1 MKKTHRILCM
11 LLSFCLAFSGAFES
25 PLFSFAAAQPKT
37 FEYYYLLVGVQ
48 FVTGEKY
55 GSTVGPITESITIPN
70 IDTFSD
76 ENKWIT
82 SESKN
87 FKLKGAWGYFTA
99 PSSIKSEIDEA
110 WESNELIRSTGWTQD
125 QFVENY
131 RQFTSNGV
139 QVVPKTGSSSGRN
152 ISYQYTAPMKSY
164 ETDFEVYEYL
174 INNGKDALLKYLFD
188 SPGLLGDETYFRSHY
203 KGFSR
208 DLDTACENFANPS
221 YANKKLYIIFTP
233 TIAKFSCDVLVDVA
247 DGTLEAGLA
256 APKSAKPNA
265 TFTVSDASILSDD
278 IAYKTGVL
286 ERKVGDEPYTT
297 VATWEGTGKKG
308 ENSGQSIEESFPSE
322 CTVTYRLTVTADSG
336 QSDSCETIV
345 TIEDKHDISV
355 KAILDLPSWTYE
367 GHPVIADDESE
378 LTIDGEYYSFE
389 RAREEGLASHSF
401 KTDATDYSRKQWDIS
416 SYQFTFWK
424 EGNYNVTL
432 EVRADGRAEDTKP
445 IEVRRCPD
453 ANVVLG
459 GFQKQNRKQTLTAEV
474 AVNPK
479 YPVSKWWLEIK
490 DRASGEEVT
499 LDAAHL
505 FAETAN
511 IKTRAVKETTS
522 ADGCFKYYTVEFLT
536 KNPSWDYMV
545 EKGNGANDDGSEPYS
560 YAFYVEDS
568 RGNSDR
574 EGKDFDVRPDAPP
587 KAKVSVDAGFIR
599 DQGTN
604 NAQIEIEDLT
614 TTDGDD
620 LERSWSF
627 DAADPASDNFTNS
640 YTPVTLLSLGY
651 KDMSFGSGQ
660 KIAFGKTGVG
670 KVKIKLSVKD
680 KWMEE
685 TLSEFVSDADYLT
698 AEAEVESV
706 VIDVAPIVSLE
717 PIEYLK
723 AGLYILT
730 RADEDYREMKDMKAE
745 LSAALLEKGLIPSI
759 TVEQMKVVPNEEW
772 GEEDKGKAER
782 SLYNEKFKVGFTNGN
797 SNDIITSKFY
807 TADEDTVYILD
818 GTWSGSYTKYGGT
831 TYTVTA
837 PFTVTARN
845 LYTGDVKWQRVFTES
860 DAVFGSIS
868 GYHPDINIPIAVD
881 GNGKYLF
888 LPAKGETLVL
898 SRATGAI
905 LAKFKGDISE
915 DVWATDEV
923 VYYLKADGLY
933 AFSGGSKA
941 TQVFSGNVL
950 CNNSGY
956 AQRGGSGRMAKREI
970 IFCAVKDGKLYK
982 ARYNIDTGKVSFDA
996 FSGLSGRDT
1005 VKGGSLIG
1013 MGSDGKIL
1021 LSVEKYG
1028 ENRIYYFDESGALV
1042 KTFELNALDGS
1053 THRRILPAY
1062 NLDGT
1067 FEYLAILTSY
1077 YTNKKEKGYIAGTL
1091 YALAGDKEPIT
1102 FNKDYKAGEWAYS
1115 PEKYDATSAIYA
1127 TKDGDKVYVV
1137 GRGWWEYD
1145 QSKAGGYQSMRI
1157 PYYVMTFDIAGKTA
1171 TFDTS
1176 NSASAGPRGLFIP
1189 EDDYLNSIYQNEYNM
1204 AGSFAISS
1212 TDSTLSDED
1221 RERWLYV
1228 NQKSL
1233 SLDRLF
1239 EKFLKKGVTG
1249 DGADKRAVVIY
1260 DSHPEKVERW
1270 ERMERSISAVT
1281 DSGNLLLVNETAGTS
1296 YLKDIENGVNM
1307 ENGGAES
1314 FEDSESF
1321 VSKILGL
1328 FSAKEQSS
1336 KSVMVDASGGT
1347 TLSKRFFLSPFRE
1360 YHYELKTDKSL
1371 TDGAFSV
1378 TSPLQA
1384 DSDTSLLGGK
1394 TYRLAG
1400 DYYEDFEDKT
1410 LNPAFSGFNVG
1421 KIFSSYTTKKGNI
1434 TLSGE
1439 GRYMFAYASSYYDS
1453 PGEKTVDLS
1462 LPKIP
1467 EGKAGILTLN
1477 MEYANSCS
1485 GEIAVYAE
1493 DGKQI
1498 DRAFFGTGKL
1508 AYRPKVLLPAGVNR
1522 VALTVYKH
1530 NYSQM
1535 VLFDDINLEVLE
1547 PVAKPL
1553 LTGSWDESL
1562 LQDASSAKSGKGTV
1576 FSGKFKTLGAGNPCF
1591 LRSVKGEPF
1600 SANAVNFASV
1610 LPVTYT
1616 GNESAA
1622 VKKTYIVPGDG
1633 FYQFDLYGPA
1643 SDANGGFVS
1652 GEVNLKKGDTVEI
1665 FLGESAPKAT
1675 DVRDGKAGENGGGYD
1690 DVKDMAF
1697 ADLGSGKGE
1706 ASRLSAVY
1714 INGRLAMVAGGGG
1727 ANGNLGTGEETVI
1740 ASSTSRITQ
1749 KQGCRIC
1756 GTKAV
1761 YAGNYSHVYTKIRN
1775 AGGPGGSG
1783 GTGGNTSVTSG
1794 KAGSYNSDESVINVA
1809 GCTYHTNDGVGKGG
1823 NGGSGG
1829 ASYNGISS
1837 VAMKAG
1843 EADGASMVEIR
1854 KIPLFAEKRAEE
1866 PEKLKK
1872 TLYYS
1877 KYGDY
1882 YVYPGTQFTDTP
1894 SYFLNVPKGKITT
1907 FIDATVTAQG
1917 AESLM
1922 AAVERYGTGNS
1933 YGYQRPDI
1941 SLDGKNI
1948 TILSDGN
1955 SHVLSNLPAGARA
1968 FRGFYHWR
1976 TDNTSSGNSNPNAW
1990 KYTLFTD
1997 IRFSSVKGVFADAA
2011 AAGLL
2016 SGKDYYYN
2024 TASEEIFVRDIFYRD
2039 KAEESFAA
2047 DTVPADVSLK
2057 LPSGKT
2063 GIADFSIYYIEN
2075 GRKVYVMDS
2084 LADRSELSHWSLSDG
2099 ASAQIVSVRD
2109 AAEKEPE
2116 LPALTYQKGE
2126 WVDFKVNYSDYE
2138 ADPAKCGFWIY
2149 AHEPYND
2156 GANAKAAIEL
2166 SADGNVVKV
2175 AGVDVAKITNV
2186 EPAEGSNESA
2196 YSAMT
2201 QSELQN
2207 LTAAQWAEV
2216 IKKVVSGELAY
2227 IEYSEGT
2234 ECVYFI
2240 DKYTLQTENNYVLK
2254 SGIHKFYEDG
2264 KYYAYYFA
2272 YDDTSRGK
2280 NEEVPV
2286 GGSALDAGYP
2296 LYDKPSNL
2304 AEIPFYIL
2312 GEMASAPWIVN
2323 ISTNPSPAKADNPT
2337 TIKVQIDDNE
2347 KDECSLTTE
2356 VYKERRLIFT
2366 DRKKNIKAT
2375 GGVYP
2380 VQETAAFAAEEG
2392 SYQVVCTVRDKTG
2405 AGIGS
2410 YKFIVTVDA
2419 KIEGMVSHT
2428 EMWESKREAF
2438 NIAKFGKT
2446 TEAETGFADYEEAK
2460 NPRMRYRNVFWPG
2473 EKFVLTAEVSGKPVK
2488 VTASI
2493 PEMAGKVRV
2502 VTLKAAG
2509 RSSEVAGRAGAA
2521 GAGGFGGSDA
2531 PAAFGD
2537 FGDFGGSGAL
2547 GHFGGFGGRIYE
2559 GAMWQPDFSH
2569 IFGVSRPKPL
2579 TVVFTAY
2586 YAGGKTKSFAA
2597 PVIVDGSSAQS
2608 LLHRIL

>member
-82 SESKN
+82 SESRN

-110 WESNELIRSTGWTQD
+110 WDSNELIRSTGWTKN
-125 QFVENY
+125 QFEENY

-139 QVVPKTGSSSGRN
+139 RVIEGTGAPSSGRN

-164 ETDFEVYEYL
+164 ESDFEVYNYL
-174 INNGKDALLKYLFD
+174 IKNGKDALLEYLFN

-208 DLDTACENFANPS
+208 DLDEACENFANPS

-233 TIAKFSCDVLVDVA
+233 TICKFTCEKMVTYP
-247 DGTLEAGLA
+247 DGTLEAGLS

-265 TFTVSDASILSDD
+265 KFNVADASILSDD

-297 VATWEGTGKKG
+297 VVTWEGTGKNG
-308 ENSGQSIEESFPSE
+308 ENSGKSIEESFPSE
-322 CTVTYRLTVTADSG
+322 CTVTYRLTVTADSD
-336 QSDSCETIV
+336 QSDTCETKV

-367 GHPVIADDESE
+367 GHPVIAEDESE

-401 KTDATDYSRKQWDIS
+401 KTDASDYSRKQWDIS

-453 ANVVLG
+453 ANVALG

-536 KNPSWDYMV
+536 KNPSWDYMA
-545 EKGNGANDDGSEPYS
+545 EKGNGANADGSEPYS

-587 KAKVSVDAGFIR
+587 KAKVGVDAGFIR
-599 DQGTN
+599 DKGTD

-640 YTPVTLLSLGY
+640 YTPVTLLSSGY

-680 KWMEE
+680 KWTED
-685 TLSEFVSDADYLT
+685 TLPEFIRPGDYLSSEAMGET
-698 AEAEVESV
+698 A

-730 RADEDYREMKDMKAE
+730 RSEEDFAAMNDLKAG
-745 LSAALLEKGLIPSI
+745 LSAALLEKALIPSI
-759 TVEQMKVVPNEEW
+759 TVEQMNVVPSEEW
-772 GEEDKGKAER
+772 SEEDKGKAER
-782 SLYNEKFKVGFTNGN
+782 SLYNQTFKVGFTDGK
-797 SNDIITSKFY
+797 SNDVITSRFY
-807 TADEDTVYILD
+807 TADEDSVYILD
-818 GTWSGSYTKYGGT
+818 GTWNDNYTKYGGH

-837 PFTVTARN
+837 PLSVTAMD
-845 LYTGDVKWQRVFTES
+845 LYTGQQKWQRVFTES
-860 DAVFGSIS
+860 DAVFGKIG
-868 GYHPDINIPIAVD
+868 GYSPGVNIPMAVD
-881 GNGKYLF
+881 KNGKYLF
-888 LPAKGETLVL
+888 LPAKEETLVL
-898 SRATGAI
+898 SRKTGAI

-923 VYYLKADGLY
+923 VYFLKADGLY

-941 TQVFSGNVL
+941 TPVFSGNVL
-950 CNNSGY
+950 INKSGY
-956 AQRGGSGRMAKREI
+956 GQRGGSGRMEKREI
-970 IFCAVKDGKLYK
+970 VFCAIKDRRLYK
-982 ARYNIDTGKVSFDA
+982 VRYNIDTGKVSFDA
-996 FSGLSGRDT
+996 LAGLSGRDT

-1028 ENRIYYFDESGALV
+1028 ENRIYYFDESGSLV
-1042 KTFELNALDGS
+1042 KTFELS
-1053 THRRILPAY
+1053 TIDEKTNRRILPAY

-1067 FEYLAILTSY
+1067 FEYFAELTSGY
-1077 YTNKKEKGYIAGTL
+1077 SNKKEKGSIVGNL
-1091 YALAGDKEPIT
+1091 YSLNEEREPIA
-1102 FNKDYKAGEWAYS
+1102 FRKDYKAGEWAYS

-1157 PYYVMTFDIAGKTA
+1157 PYYIMTFDIAGQTVV
-1171 TFDTS
+1171 FDTS

-1249 DGADKRAVVIY
+1249 DRADKRAVVIY
-1260 DSHPEKVERW
+1260 DSHPERVERW

-1281 DSGNLLLVNETAGTS
+1281 DSGNLLLVNETAGAS

-1336 KSVMVDASGGT
+1336 KSVMVDAPSGT
-1347 TLSKRFFLSPFRE
+1347 VISRRLNLSPFKE
-1360 YHYELKTDKSL
+1360 YYYELKTDKSL

-1384 DSDTSLLGGK
+1384 DSDTSFLGGK
-1394 TYRLAG
+1394 TYHLAG
-1400 DYYEDFEDKT
+1400 DYYEDFEDKN
-1410 LNPAFSGFNVG
+1410 LNPDFTGFNAS

-1439 GRYMFAYASSYYDS
+1439 GRYMFVFDSSYNRS
-1453 PGEKTVDLS
+1453 PGEKTVDLT

-1467 EGKAGILTLN
+1467 DGKVGILTLN

-1498 DRAFFGTGKL
+1498 DREFFSTGS
-1508 AYRPKVLLPAGVNR
+1508 ATYRPKVLLPAGVNR

-1535 VLFDDINLEVLE
+1535 VIFDDIHLEVLE

-1553 LTGSWDESL
+1553 FTGSWDESL

-1576 FSGKFKTLGAGNPCF
+1576 FSGKFKTLGAGNPSF

-1600 SANAVNFASV
+1600 SANAVNFASI
-1610 LPVTYT
+1610 LPVTYM

-1652 GEVNLKKGDTVEI
+1652 GEVNLKKGDEVEI

-1675 DVRDGKAGENGGGYD
+1675 DVRDGKKGENGGGYD

-1727 ANGNLGTGEETVI
+1727 ANGNLGTGEGSTI
-1740 ASSTSRITQ
+1740 SSTRYTISSAKACPICKTKKTSTGGTIT
-1749 KQGCRIC
+1749 I
-1756 GTKAV
+1756 
-1761 YAGNYSHVYTKIRN
+1761 SHYYTRVHN

-1783 GTGGNTSVTSG
+1783 GIGGNISATSG
-1794 KAGSYNSDESVINVA
+1794 NPGSYLSTETTISEA
-1809 GCTYHTNDGVGKGG
+1809 GCIHRDNVGAGIGG
-1823 NGGSGG
+1823 DGGSGG
-1829 ASYNGISS
+1829 TSYNGISPI
-1837 VAMKAG
+1837 AMKAG

-1948 TILSDGN
+1948 TILSDGD

-1976 TDNTSSGNSNPNAW
+1976 TDNTSSENSNPNAW

-2016 SGKDYYYN
+2016 SGKDYFYN

-2039 KAEESFAA
+2039 MDENSFAA
-2047 DTVPADVSLK
+2047 DTVPVDISLK

-2063 GIADFSIYYIEN
+2063 GITDFSIYYMEN

-2084 LADRSELSHWSLSDG
+2084 LADKSTLSHWNLSGG
-2099 ASAQIVSVRD
+2099 ATAKIVSVRD
-2109 AAEKEPE
+2109 ASEAEPDI
-2116 LPALTYQKGE
+2116 PALTYAKGE
-2126 WVDFKVNYSDYE
+2126 YVNFAVNYSDFE
-2138 ADPAKCGFWIY
+2138 ADPAKEYRWIY
-2149 AHEPYND
+2149 AHLPYND
-2156 GANAKAAIEL
+2156 GANAGAGIVLDDEERVI
-2166 SADGNVVKV
+2166 SV
-2175 AGVDVAKITNV
+2175 AGQSKSYSNLEDAL
-2186 EPAEGSNESA
+2186 GSEDLGSFA
-2196 YSAMT
+2196 LRD
-2201 QSELQN
+2201 Q
-2207 LTAAQWAEV
+2207 
-2216 IKKVVSGELAY
+2216 
-2227 IEYSEGT
+2227 
-2234 ECVYFI
+2234 
-2240 DKYTLQTENNYVLK
+2240 
-2254 SGIHKFYEDG
+2254 IHKFYEDG
-2264 KYYAYYFA
+2264 KYYAICYA
-2272 YDDTSRGK
+2272 VDDTSRGAK
-2280 NEEVPV
+2280 E
-2286 GGSALDAGYP
+2286 GGYP
-2296 LYDKPSNL
+2296 LYDKAS
-2304 AEIPFYIL
+2304 AVAVIPFYIL

-2323 ISTNPSPAKADNPT
+2323 ISTNPSSPKADNPT

-2356 VYKERRLIFT
+2356 VYKDGKLIFT

-2446 TEAETGFADYEEAK
+2446 TDAETGFVDYEEAK

-2521 GAGGFGGSDA
+2521 GAGGFGGSGA
-2531 PAAFGD
+2531 P
-2537 FGDFGGSGAL
+2537 
-2547 GHFGGFGGRIYE
+2547 GHFGGFGGQIYE

-2597 PVIVDGSSAQS
+2597 PVIVDGSSAHS